1 MDAVR
6 DAAGREHPP
15 LPPEAPLTMPVQSLG
30 AGRRARER
38 LPTAP
43 RGMGLRRALLIA
55 ATAALTVLA
64 AYQMYLVFA
73 PGALTVLEALV
84 LVLFVVLFAWVAFS
98 FCTACVGFIAF
109 AFGRSGTLGIDPDAP
124 LPALSTRTAL
134 LAPTYNE
141 DPERLSA
148 RIEAM
153 VGDLADL
160 RVLPHFDVFILS
172 DTSDPDTW
180 IAEEVAF
187 LGLRARTGGD
197 GHIFYRHRTS
207 NEGRK
212 AGNIGEWVRRFGGG
226 YQKMIVLDA
235 DSLMS
240 GATLVRLAAAM
251 EQNPRVGIIQTL
263 PTIVG
268 ARTLFARMQQFAGR
282 VYGPLIGYG
291 LAWWFG
297 AEGNYWGHN
306 AVIRVAAF
314 AAAAG
319 LPALRGPKPFGGT
332 ILSHDFVEAALIRR
346 AGWAV
351 HMAPAL
357 GGSFEEAPPSLTDH
371 AIRDRRWCQGNLQH
385 LAVLP
390 ARGLHW
396 VSRLHLMIGIGA
408 YLTAPMW
415 LLFLI
420 LGLLISLQAH
430 FIRPEYFPRGF
441 ALFPQWPV
449 VDPVRAAW
457 VFAGTF
463 GLLLVPKLLGLLA
476 LATQREA
483 RRGAGG
489 AARACVGVLTE
500 TLISGLMAPVLMSMQ
515 SRAVAQILRGRDAGW
530 HAQRRDDGSLPLGEI
545 VRGYLGQTALGVALA
560 VAAYAIS
567 LPLLWWMSPVIVGLL
582 LAIPLAALTALP
594 DRTLSALGLLAIPE
608 ERDPPEIVVRA
619 NRLFAERAA
628 GTRDGDAVSR
638 LLNDPTLLDLHRGM
652 LVERARRR
660 GDIEIDLVVALAKL
674 DETTTL
680 AEALEVLTPREK
692 MALLSSRRGLDALQQ
707 THRHPEEAART

>member
-6 DAAGREHPP
+6 GATSRAHAP
-15 LPPEAPLTMPVQSLG
+15 LPPEAPLVMPVQPLN
-30 AGRRARER
+30 AGRRAHER
-38 LPTAP
+38 PPTAP
-43 RGMGLRRALLIA
+43 RGIGLRRAALLA
-55 ATAALTVLA
+55 ATAALTGVA
-64 AYQMYLVFA
+64 AYQMYFVFA
-73 PGALTVLEALV
+73 VGTLTVLEAAV
-84 LVLFVVLFAWVAFS
+84 LVLFVALFAWVAFS
-98 FCTACVGFIAF
+98 FCTACIGFVALILGP
-109 AFGRSGTLGIDPDAP
+109 GRTLGIDPDAP
-124 LPALSTRTAL
+124 LPALATRTAL

-141 DPERLSA
+141 DPVRLSA

-153 VGDLADL
+153 VGALAELGVL
-160 RVLPHFDVFILS
+160 RHFDVFILS
-172 DTSDPDTW
+172 DTSDPDIW
-180 IAEEVAF
+180 IAEEAQF
-187 LGLRARTGGD
+187 LHLRARTGARGQ
-197 GHIFYRHRTS
+197 IFYRHRSS

-212 AGNIGEWVRRFGGG
+212 AGNIGEWVRRFGGA
-226 YQKMIVLDA
+226 YQQMIVLDA

-240 GATLVRLAAAM
+240 GATIVRLAAAM
-251 EQNPRVGIIQTL
+251 ERHPRVGIIQTL

-268 ARTLFARMQQFAGR
+268 ARTLFARLQQFAGR
-282 VYGPLIGYG
+282 VYGPVIGYG

-306 AVIRVAAF
+306 AAIRVEAF

-319 LPALRGPKPFGGT
+319 LPALRGPRPFGGT
-332 ILSHDFVEAALIRR
+332 ILSHDFVEAALMRR

-385 LAVLP
+385 IAVLP

-420 LGLLISLQAH
+420 LGLMISLQAH

-441 ALFPQWPV
+441 TLYPQWPV

-463 GLLLVPKLLGLLA
+463 GLLLFPKVLGLLA
-476 LATQREA
+476 LATRREA

-489 AARACVGVLTE
+489 AARACAGLLIE

-515 SRAVAQILRGRDAGW
+515 SRAVGQILRGRDAGW
-530 HAQRRDDGSLPLGEI
+530 HAQRRDDGSLPLREI
-545 VRGYLGQTALGVALA
+545 VRGYLGQTIFGVALA
-560 VAAYAIS
+560 AAAYAIS
-567 LPLLWWMSPVIVGLL
+567 LPLLWWMSPVICGLL
-582 LAIPLAALTALP
+582 LAVPLAALTARP
-594 DRTLSALGLLAIPE
+594 DRGLRALGLLTIPE
-608 ERDPPEIVVRA
+608 ERHPPEIVERA
-619 NRLFAERAA
+619 NRLLADLTTAA
-628 GTRDGDAVSR
+628 RGGDGVN
-638 LLNDPTLLDLHRGM
+638 LLFDDPDLLDLHRGA

-660 GDIEIDLVVALAKL
+660 GEVEVDLVVALAKL
-674 DETTTL
+674 EEANTI
-680 AEALEVLTPREK
+680 AEALEALTSREK
-692 MALLSSRRGLDALQQ
+692 MALLSSRRGLDAL
-707 THRHPEEAART
+707 TARACRAQ